1 MTDNILLLTRIGN
14 NMTTKTLKKVKA
26 NKYYYSF
33 IYNRGN
39 YFQISRGLENR
50 YPKQFMGSGITMVT
64 NRFDVSF
71 ECTALEYKK
80 IVACAR
86 RRYGRIQKI
95 IRTKIAY

>member
-1 MTDNILLLTRIGN
+1 MS
-14 NMTTKTLKKVKA
+14 TKTLKKVRAK
-26 NKYYYSF
+26 KYWYTF

-39 YFQISRGLENR
+39 YFEISRGLEDC
-50 YPKQFMGSGITMVT
+50 YPKQFMGSGMMMGK
-64 NRFDVSF
+64 NSFDLGF

-95 IRTKIAY
+95 TRTKIAY

>member
-1 MTDNILLLTRIGN
+1 MH
-14 NMTTKTLKKVKA
+14 MSTTTLKKIKA

-33 IYNRGN
+33 VYNRGN

>member
-1 MTDNILLLTRIGN
+1 MNP
-14 NMTTKTLKKVKA
+14 KTLKKVKA
-26 NKYYYSF
+26 KKYYYSF

-39 YFQISRGLENR
+39 YFQISRGLEKR
-50 YPKQFMGSGITMVT
+50 YSKQFMGSGITMTT

>member
-1 MTDNILLLTRIGN
+1 MN
-14 NMTTKTLKKVKA
+14 TKTLKKVKA
-26 NKYYYSF
+26 KKYYYIF
-33 IYNRGN
+33 VYNRGN

-95 IRTKIAY
+95 TRNQIDY

>member
-1 MTDNILLLTRIGN
+1 
-14 NMTTKTLKKVKA
+14 MTTKTLKKVKA
-26 NKYYYSF
+26 NKYYYIF
-33 IYNRGN
+33 VYNRGN
-39 YFQISRGLENR
+39 YFQISRGLEKR
-50 YPKQFMGSGITMVT
+50 YSKQFMGSGITMTT

-95 IRTKIAY
+95 KRNKIEY